1 VAGEGAA
8 RLWSRAFVILVAV
21 ELAYFIAAAMMIPV
35 IPRYATGPV
44 GAGPA
49 GAGFAFG
56 VFSAAGVLLR
66 LFAGREADRRGR
78 RPLVVGGCLLFA
90 AATALLFLADSLWLL
105 VLLRF
110 VQGAGEAAFFV
121 ATFALVV
128 DLAPADRVGEA
139 VSFVSLGLYGGVTIG
154 PLLGEQ
160 LLEHSGFGAAWAGAA
175 ALALAGALMGTQ
187 LPEPTRG
194 APGSRHRLVHPAAVA
209 PGLGMLAAIAAMAGF
224 LAFVALRADE
234 VGLAGARY
242 VLMLYG
248 VVVIACRVAFAGLPD
263 RVRPLRLMLAALLV
277 SALGLVAAASAD
289 SAWALF
295 VGAALVAIGVA
306 FTTPAFFAA
315 VMAGVEPSERGAASG
330 TASLFIDLGFGGGPV
345 VFGLVADAA
354 SISAAFVAGAVIALA
369 GAVWTARLSVA
380 APRLG

>member
-1 VAGEGAA
+1 
-8 RLWSRAFVILVAV
+8 
-21 ELAYFIAAAMMIPV
+21 
-35 IPRYATGPV
+35 
-44 GAGPA
+44 
-49 GAGFAFG
+49 
-56 VFSAAGVLLR
+56 
-66 LFAGREADRRGR
+66 
-78 RPLVVGGCLLFA
+78 
-90 AATALLFLADSLWLL
+90 
-105 VLLRF
+105 
-110 VQGAGEAAFFV
+110 
-121 ATFALVV
+121 
-128 DLAPADRVGEA
+128 
-139 VSFVSLGLYGGVTIG
+139 
-154 PLLGEQ
+154 
-160 LLEHSGFGAAWAGAA
+160 
-175 ALALAGALMGTQ
+175 
-187 LPEPTRG
+187 
-194 APGSRHRLVHPAAVA
+194 
-209 PGLGMLAAIAAMAGF
+209 MLAAIAAMAGF

-289 SAWALF
+289 SAWAMF
-295 VGAALVAIGVA
+295 VGADLDAIGVA
-306 FTTPAFFAA
+306 FTTPALFAA